1 MQSIVTEVD
10 LPDSF
15 YAFIHYGSRSE
26 MSGTD
31 IFHVGA
37 EFSVS
42 EVEPVAPRVDGYPI
56 ANANTI
62 PGGRRFSFFK
72 TIANGKTRMFV
83 VYNHLGQ
90 IVFFRENKEEEVI
103 SCGPVSLMILAELAN
118 KLLGGHKVA
127 DLSVNDAIDYPLS
140 ASALECLELQQY

>member
-1 MQSIVTEVD
+1 MESIVTEVI
-10 LPDSF
+10 LPSSF
-15 YAFIHYGSRSE
+15 HTFIHYGSRSE

-37 EFSVS
+37 EFSIS
-42 EVEPVAPRVDGYPI
+42 EEAPEVPCVDGYPI
-56 ANANTI
+56 SKADTI
-62 PGGRRFSFFK
+62 PGGRRFSFIK

-118 KLLGGHKVA
+118 KLLGGHKVT
-127 DLSVNDAIDYPLS
+127 DLSVNDAIKFPLPNE
-140 ASALECLELQQY
+140 ALKCLDLCQ